1 MVLPGPPIIEIFEY
15 DTTET
20 ASPIGQRHI
29 EGGAFA
35 FLQRVSFGCDTYT
48 GIGTSGTLIFRDVK
62 FNLAD
67 PVSHISSRVAALT
80 LRMATSGARLSD
92 MKVFLSQGSALSGS
106 RDVGLDPAIIQYAA
120 SGVWQPNPI
129 WPSGITDRLPS
140 VVPSVPNLFRQ
151 DGDNRIDGQN
161 DIDASQFMYMNL
173 IVPFGYPLG
182 TYGVC
187 GSGLL
192 RIGIVY
198 DYSFD

>member
-1 MVLPGPPIIEIFEY
+1 MVLPGPPIIELFEY
-15 DTTET
+15 DVTEVAT
-20 ASPIGQRHI
+20 PIGSRHL

-35 FLQRVSFGCDTYT
+35 FIQRVALGCRDYN
-48 GIGTSGTLIFRDVK
+48 GPGTSGTMIFRDVK
-62 FNLAD
+62 FNPNN
-67 PVSHISSRVAALT
+67 PVSHLNSRVSALV

-92 MKVFLSQGSALSGS
+92 VRAFLSQGSALSGS

-120 SGVWQPNPI
+120 SGIWQPNPI
-129 WPSGITDRLPS
+129 WTSGIVPRLPS
-140 VVPSVPNLFRQ
+140 VVPSTPNLFRQ
-151 DGDNRIDGQN
+151 DGVNRIDGN
-161 DIDASQFMYMNL
+161 DDADVSQFMYLNL

-192 RIGIVY
+192 RMGIVY